1 MRDGWEPVV
10 STGVSLKDLIGMRP
24 VTNAPIQ
31 MRKRDPKDPNGG
43 YFYRAPTES
52 EIQEYL
58 EAEAW

>member
-1 MRDGWEPVV
+1 
-10 STGVSLKDLIGMRP
+10 
-24 VTNAPIQ
+24 